1 MLPCRFQKGRFGGM
15 AAIGELRSCQ
25 SVRTCMTPT
34 CTYAPTQDAGP
45 LRLKNDLFSWL
56 TFLGFAAFSSVISF
70 EPQKPKNL
78 LQLAPGCS

>member
-1 MLPCRFQKGRFGGM
+1 
-15 AAIGELRSCQ
+15 
-25 SVRTCMTPT
+25 MTPT

-45 LRLKNDLFSWL
+45 LRLKDDLFSWL
-56 TFLGFAAFSSVISF
+56 TFLGFTAFSSAISL